1 MIPWHAKIYY
11 YITNFLSYLPLPSFL
26 NEKEKEKIK
35 FYAWELGLEIDP
47 NNVGKASLF
56 FILLA
61 MVSAIVSLFN
71 INFIFLTLIFLFLAL
86 YVYYYPIIV
95 GKSYRTKKET
105 QFLLFLLNVA
115 MFYEVLPS
123 IDLAIYNSAKH
134 LPFPIKLDIERL
146 LWYTNLRYFESIS
159 DALEFYAKRWKE
171 NTTITQALFILI
183 NKNPKEA
190 LSYYLE
196 QSYYRMLSFS
206 RELKSSV
213 EIINMIGIVLPI
225 MTMTLLPV
233 IIGILASEVPYI
245 YLFIFYDIV
254 LPTILLI
261 LSKFVIEKKV
271 PPTIFSYNPGKR
283 QYRLLILV
291 PLFFLW
297 LIIFLNASSHYKE
310 YKMFNSIVSLAYTF
324 LLVLFLL
331 IGFALYF
338 IDIYS
343 LYNKIKKMVNQLII
357 FLETLKSYVSL
368 GYSLE
373 RALSLTSKKLQGLE
387 IAELL
392 YNIEN
397 KINENKP
404 LDIAVKEALKKYN
417 NPIIETIFDI
427 IIANYNKGLTSLS
440 ELLDSLLD
448 YLRKVNAALERT
460 KDLLSEAIS
469 EMKMQ
474 IIMLIPVMLGIIV
487 GIGNFMISIML
498 LITNIMKSFDFKS
511 AGQFSIPL
519 DVLQMFMIKKETIN
533 PFMYQALVGLYV
545 IASVIILSI
554 LLNSIENSK
563 DPISEKI
570 VIVKNL
576 AIAFAIYSIIVIIT
590 ITLFQGLYEMLKMSL
605 FS

>member
-1 MIPWHAKIYY
+1 VIPWHAKIYY